1 MHGEGAHCPCIVI
14 ADSRQGGQDN
24 RLPKFVDDAM
34 GGTGGIWVDFD
45 KTLVEGILFQVSH
58 YSVGVQISLA
68 GKQAWF
74 TIGRGFECGGSRKR
88 RWVSRRAERPN
99 WEKVGQ
105 PWERELWRCWQ
116 D

>member
-74 TIGRGFECGGSRKR
+74 TIGRGSNVAGAGSVAGSAGERSARTR
-88 RWVSRRAERPN
+88 RR
-99 WEKVGQ
+99 
-105 PWERELWRCWQ
+105 
-116 D
+116 